1 MGRQRSLIVGTLNV
15 HGCNMDEKC
24 MIMDMFRER
33 KMDSLVLSKTKVKGI
48 GEREW
53 EGERVIVSGVSERM
67 RACEGVA
74 VLIKGRLW
82 GSVTEYKCVS
92 SRIMWVRMKVAGEK
106 VTMVVGVYGPGM
118 QRNEDE
124 REVFWESLNECLS
137 GFSENEKNNSIG

>member
-1 MGRQRSLIVGTLNV
+1 MGRQHSLIVGTLNV

-24 MIMDMFRER
+24 MIVDMFRER
-33 KMDSLVLSKTKVKGI
+33 KVDVLILSETKVKGI

-67 RACEGVA
+67 RACERVA

-92 SRIMWVRMKVAGEK
+92 SRIMWVGMKVAGEK
-106 VTMVVGVYGPGM
+106 VVLVGVYGPGM
-118 QRNEDE
+118 ERNEDE

-137 GFSENEKNNSIG
+137 GFSENEKNNSIE